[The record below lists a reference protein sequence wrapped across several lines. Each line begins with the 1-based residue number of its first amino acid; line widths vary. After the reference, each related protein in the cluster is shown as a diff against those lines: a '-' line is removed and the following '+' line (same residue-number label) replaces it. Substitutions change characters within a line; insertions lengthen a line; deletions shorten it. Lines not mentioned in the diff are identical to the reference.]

1 MLENTMLK
9 QRFLAVLI
17 AGLSVLLLV
26 ACSDEQPTTTEEIG
40 PTATT
45 AVAQQAP
52 TQAAASGTEQ
62 AYPAQQ
68 EQPTSPYPEPPST
81 GEALAG
87 TIEDVPE
94 PSSDSL
100 GTVTG
105 IVVIEAEDDSPVQE
119 ALLYLGRIIMLD
131 SGQPGMSALN
141 KQTAPHTQTNMAGQ
155 FIFSDIEPGN
165 YTLILDRITDSFV
178 LNQPGGG
185 DLIIPVEA
193 GQITDLGELRY
204 PELPLLEQ

>member
-1 MLENTMLK
+1 MPQNTMLK

-17 AGLSVLLLV
+17 AGLLLLLLG
-26 ACSDEQPTTTEEIG
+26 ACSNEQPDATEEIG

-52 TQAAASGTEQ
+52 TQAAPGTDE
-62 AYPAQQ
+62 AYPAQL
-68 EQPTSPYPEPPST
+68 EPTGPYPEPPST
-81 GEALAG
+81 SEPLAG
-87 TIEDVPE
+87 TIEEVPE

-105 IVVIEAEDDSPVQE
+105 IIVIEAENGTPVQE
-119 ALLYLGRIIMLD
+119 AILYLGRIIMLD

-141 KQTAPHTQTNMAGQ
+141 KQTAPHAQTSLAGQ
-155 FIFSDIEPGN
+155 FIFSDVEPGN

-193 GQITDLGELRY
+193 GQITDVGELRY
-204 PELPLLEQ
+204 PDLPLVGR

>member
-1 MLENTMLK
+1 MRENTMLK
-9 QRFLAVLI
+9 RRFLAVLI
-17 AGLSVLLLV
+17 AGLLLALLV
-26 ACSDEQPTTTEEIG
+26 ACSNEQPTATEEIS

-52 TQAAASGTEQ
+52 TQAARGTEG
-62 AYPAQQ
+62 AYPAQ
-68 EQPTSPYPEPPST
+68 EDASGPYPEPPST
-81 GEALAG
+81 SEPLAG
-87 TIEDVPE
+87 TVEEVPQ

-105 IVVIEAEDDSPVQE
+105 ILVIEAENGAPVQE

-141 KQTAPHTQTNMAGQ
+141 KQTAPHAQTNLAGQ
-155 FIFSDIEPGN
+155 FIFSDVEPGN
-165 YTLILDRITDSFV
+165 YTLVLDRITDSFV

-185 DLIIPVEA
+185 DLIVPVEA
-193 GQITDLGELRY
+193 GQITDVGELRY
-204 PELPLLEQ
+204 PDLPLLEQ